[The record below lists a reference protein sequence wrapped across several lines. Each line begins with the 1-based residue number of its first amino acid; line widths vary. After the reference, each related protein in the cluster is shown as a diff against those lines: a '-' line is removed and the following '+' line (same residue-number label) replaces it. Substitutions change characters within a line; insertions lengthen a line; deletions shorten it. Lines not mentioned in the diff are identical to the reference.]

1 MTYAAMGKQVLLDG
15 THYADARDPVVAQ
28 QIVEALRLREDLVA
42 WNDVS
47 PMHPDQVVEIT
58 PIAADA
64 PRRVRGMVC
73 QVTQQQDEYAC
84 TCGRRWDVADG
95 PEHP

>member
-1 MTYAAMGKQVLLDG
+1 MTYTAMGKQVLLDG

-28 QIVEALRLREDLVA
+28 QIVEALRLSDDLRYYEGPA
-42 WNDVS
+42 
-47 PMHPDQVVEIT
+47 PFEPPEL
-58 PIAADA
+58 DA
-64 PRRVRGMVC
+64 PTIRYMGRH

-84 TCGRRWDVADG
+84 ICGRRWDVSDG